1 MQSRPRHQTL
11 YSQCLQPHCLPAI
24 RCPLSYPDSTRQRS
38 ALLYPFVLRLPGKL
52 PLPRQC
58 STGQTRSSKNCQGK
72 RVVLKMFWSARY
84 CGKSNAGK
92 YNAAGLPNV
101 TGRASGFQMTATAGA
116 LSFVAGGNNLVY
128 NIESVVAMYNLSV
141 DASRSNPIYGLSDTV
156 MPSSANLPVALYL
169 GQPAEI

>member
-1 MQSRPRHQTL
+1 MILGNPG
-11 YSQCLQPHCLPAI
+11 
-24 RCPLSYPDSTRQRS
+24 
-38 ALLYPFVLRLPGKL
+38 LLYAPAPSVEQYRADQKHQEQPRKTGGFQGVSVCPVLREK
-52 PLPRQC
+52 QC
-58 STGQTRSSKNCQGK
+58 
-72 RVVLKMFWSARY
+72 WE
-84 CGKSNAGK
+84 